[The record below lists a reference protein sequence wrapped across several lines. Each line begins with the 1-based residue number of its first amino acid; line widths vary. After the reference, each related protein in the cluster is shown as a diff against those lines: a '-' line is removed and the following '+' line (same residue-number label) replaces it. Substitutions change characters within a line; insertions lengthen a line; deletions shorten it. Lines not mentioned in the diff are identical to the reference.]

1 MNDAKYIGMD
11 VHQATIS
18 VAVRD
23 SRGNL
28 VMEAIL
34 ETKADTIVEFI
45 DCGPVLLRRPFRF
58 HLVMIT

>member
-23 SRGNL
+23 SRASGGAKPQN
-28 VMEAIL
+28 
-34 ETKADTIVEFI
+34 K
-45 DCGPVLLRRPFRF
+45 
-58 HLVMIT
+58 ITCAFLASRAGGSREPAYAP

>member
-11 VHQATIS
+11 VHQATMS

-34 ETKADTIVEFI
+34 ETKAETILQFPARTEIMRTRQQLPVSG
-45 DCGPVLLRRPFRF
+45 CG
-58 HLVMIT
+58 